1 MNNSIKKIL
10 KISAIMAFSA
20 FIILYAFFRSKDAII
35 GVKIKNVEIVDSAKG
50 DNIVEIYGN
59 AKNAVELKLQGRLIS
74 IDEEGNWGEFLAL
87 LPGYNII
94 EIEAEDKF
102 GKTDKK
108 NYELN
113 YNAPKSP
120 TLEEEE
126 QNIEQ
131 ENGEEN
137 I

>member
-1 MNNSIKKIL
+1 MNSSIKKIL
-10 KISAIMAFSA
+10 KISVIVGFSV
-20 FIILYAFFRSKDAII
+20 FIIVYTFFRSKDAIV
-35 GVKIKNVEIVDSAKG
+35 GVKIKHVEIVDSAKG

-74 IDEEGNWGEFLAL
+74 IDEDGNWGEFLAL

-94 EIEAEDKF
+94 DIEAEDKF

-108 NYELN
+108 NYELT
-113 YNAPKSP
+113 YDAPLP
-120 TLEEEE
+120 APLEEEE

-131 ENGEEN
+131 KNGEEN